1 MRDIKFRVWHK
12 EYKAMFNVRK
22 LHFLGS
28 RIKVNNDIDFVLNM
42 NDKENQNIILMQY
55 TGLKDKNGK
64 EIYEGDIVKVYN
76 PSSDNLFLIGE
87 VKYGE
92 FKYSACDEYDCDRYG
107 YYVSK
112 KWSDYCCNTG
122 YPIQPNEK
130 IEVIG
135 NIYENEDLLEK

>member
-1 MRDIKFRVWHK
+1 MREIKFRVWHK

-55 TGLKDKNGK
+55 TGIKDINEK
-64 EIYEGDIVKVYN
+64 EICEGDIVKYFK
-76 PSSDNLFLIGE
+76 DELAII
-87 VKYGE
+87 E
-92 FKYSACDEYDCDRYG
+92 FKRGCFVIESENYI
-107 YYVSK
+107 
-112 KWSDYCCNTG
+112 DYFYEILG
-122 YPIQPNEK
+122 E